1 VSQSTKEIAIEM
13 VHEAVKTTSDNVTL
27 LQDPAIDIEGAST
40 NVLRPTTKRKEII
53 LSEKFYKHMW

>member
-1 VSQSTKEIAIEM
+1 M